1 MMDANSRIF
10 LVALMQNQGLI
21 IQMLS
26 LLLGEKE
33 NHTLYEYG
41 KEIRQQANDILNNLA
56 KEAKNDSST

>member
-10 LVALMQNQGLI
+10 LVVLMQNQGLI
-21 IQMLS
+21 IQMLA

-33 NHTLYEYG
+33 NNTLYEYG
-41 KEIRQQANDILNNLA
+41 KEIRQEANDILNNLA